1 LKSQGNP
8 IADRRMVLPLK
19 TAQELFNKS
28 DNYAIITVKVDKG
41 ADPDAIA
48 EKIKKRLR
56 SYRDV
61 KEGEEDFTVQTY
73 QNLISSFKTVL
84 NIVTVVLSGIAAIS
98 LIVGGIGI
106 MTTMYTSVIERTR
119 QIGIMKA
126 IGARN
131 ENILM
136 IFMFESG
143 FLGLVGGIIGVVI
156 GIIASLLAE
165 VLVKGYINEFTV
177 YLGWDLVFGALA
189 FSFIVGCISGFLPA
203 NQAAHMKPVD
213 ALRYR

>member
-1 LKSQGNP
+1 
-8 IADRRMVLPLK
+8 
-19 TAQELFNKS
+19 
-28 DNYAIITVKVDKG
+28 VDKG
-41 ADPDAIA
+41 ADPDTVA
-48 EKIKKRLR
+48 EKIKSRLR
-56 SYRDV
+56 SYRNV
-61 KEGEEDFTVQTY
+61 KVDEEDFTVQTF
-73 QNLISSFKTVL
+73 QNMIESFKTVL
-84 NIVTVVLSGIAAIS
+84 NIVTIVLSGIAAIS

-143 FLGLVGGIIGVVI
+143 FLGLVGGMIGVVI
-156 GIIASLLAE
+156 GIIASILAE
-165 VLVKGYINEFTV
+165 VLVKYYIPEFTV
-177 YLGWDLVFGALA
+177 YLGFDLVLGALA
-189 FSFIVGCISGFLPA
+189 FSFIVGCVSGFMPSY
-203 NQAAHMKPVD
+203 QAAHMKPVD